1 MKWKASK
8 YRNNGGGEET
18 EFPMDQIP
26 LFLNLGGSGNEG
38 PPPSMFGGGPIRVI
52 ENHIYFY
59 GEIDEDNA
67 LELNRTLHE
76 VDIKLQNTKNVLGDE
91 YTPIIHLHMNT
102 YGGGIFAAL
111 STVDAIARRKSKV
124 YTYVEGSVAS
134 AGTLICGVGHKRF
147 IGAHAHLLI
156 HQLSSGFYG
165 KYEEIKD
172 EMGNLDR
179 LMITLKEFYKKY
191 TKLPM
196 KKLEEILKKDLWLS
210 PQEVIQYGI
219 ADEIG

>member
-1 MKWKASK
+1 MSWKK
-8 YRNNGGGEET
+8 RGYRNNLGESE
-18 EFPMDQIP
+18 EASPFEGMP
-26 LFLNLGGSGNEG
+26 LFLNLGGNGNDG
-38 PPPSMFGGGPIRVI
+38 PPSSMFGGGSIRVV

-59 GEIDEDNA
+59 GDIDEDNA
-67 LELNRTLHE
+67 LDLNRTLHE
-76 VDIKLQNTKNVLGDE
+76 VDIKLQNTRNVLGDE
-91 YTPIIHLHMNT
+91 YTPIVHLHMNT
-102 YGGGIFAAL
+102 YGGGIFAAF
-111 STVDAIARRKSKV
+111 STVDVIRNLKSKV

-172 EMGNLDR
+172 EIGNLDR
-179 LMITLKEFYKKY
+179 LMVLLKDFYKKN

-196 KKLEEILKKDLWLS
+196 KKLEEILKKDLWLN
-210 PQEVIQYGI
+210 PDEVIQYGI
-219 ADEIG
+219 ADEIR